1 MAASSNTASTSMT
14 SSGIA
19 SLADD
24 IATATPSTLE
34 RVDSNHQFED
44 SKKSRKRAHS
54 SFDDVKGWR
63 KFRVLRPFRGI
74 THDICH
80 RLPYYWSDIT
90 DAFTYRTAASTVRMY
105 FVNILPALAYTL
117 DMNRRTDGFYGVNE
131 SLFSSALAAMVLSTI
146 SAQPLTIVSP
156 AKRLTSGIR
165 WQRFGIFVTTC
176 DMLQVSPAKRLTI
189 KGAEELVALFDHYG
203 SVDGVQA
210 KDWGGVSLQPPT
222 MRFTRPSPLATFIA
236 LLSFIAC
243 TASAERLLSST
254 SLSECIENSNFTA
267 KLFNV
272 AFTPSNNSIN
282 FEVDGTSTLTGK
294 FTLMVEVAAY
304 GYVILKTPI
313 DPCQT
318 EELLGLCTMQPGP
331 MPFSTHYE
339 VSPDVVKNIPFI
351 AYTIPDLDATV
362 KIQFVSKTNPD
373 LVEAC
378 VEAQLSNGKTVDQNG
393 VSWGT
398 AGVAGLAL
406 LVSAVI
412 AGLGHSN
419 TAAHIAAYALS
430 LFSYFQA
437 VAIVGM
443 TAVPLPPIVQS
454 WTQNFQ
460 WTMGVIGVGFMQ
472 DIASWYQ
479 KSTGGTP
486 ATILNTLTT
495 TSVHVMRRSLAS
507 AAEANS
513 VGISVLKRAAT
524 NKNIINPIT
533 GTYTV
538 RGIDRVAFRSSMES
552 TNLFLTGLMFFCF
565 FLAATTIGVVAFK
578 GFCELAVK
586 SKWMK
591 SDKFEDFRLGWKLVL
606 KGIMYRMVLIGYP
619 QMTILCLWE
628 FTKVDSPAEVT
639 LAVIFFFGMTAI
651 LAWAAS
657 KVVLIGRRSKAMHKN
672 PAYMLYSD
680 PTSLNRWGFLY
691 IQFRATAYYYI
702 IPTLV
707 YILIK
712 GMFVALGQRSGTAQA
727 IGLLIIEGG
736 VLAAASVLK
745 PWMDKSTNTVNI
757 SICSINVFN
766 AICLI
771 FYSDIFGQPALATG
785 VIGVAFFVVNAV
797 FAFVLLILVIVSTIL
812 AATRKN
818 PDTRYQTMSD
828 DRASFIKSQTALSTE
843 LDALGAT
850 ARGEMKGGFK
860 HGLDLDDDSWESESM
875 RRHPANMA
883 LPPSTANSHDAPAFA
898 SDRGSGSPF
907 DEKRGV
913 YQGSFAAESR
923 PNSDISLA
931 SGARMGPSPTP
942 QFMGRNGAR
951 GSRTSLASQQG
962 YVRANNA
969 SPLGTRDQNTPSPWQ
984 RGAGYDH

>member
-1 MAASSNTASTSMT
+1 
-14 SSGIA
+14 
-19 SLADD
+19 
-24 IATATPSTLE
+24 
-34 RVDSNHQFED
+34 
-44 SKKSRKRAHS
+44 
-54 SFDDVKGWR
+54 
-63 KFRVLRPFRGI
+63 
-74 THDICH
+74 
-80 RLPYYWSDIT
+80 
-90 DAFTYRTAASTVRMY
+90 
-105 FVNILPALAYTL
+105 
-117 DMNRRTDGFYGVNE
+117 
-131 SLFSSALAAMVLSTI
+131 
-146 SAQPLTIVSP
+146 
-156 AKRLTSGIR
+156 
-165 WQRFGIFVTTC
+165 
-176 DMLQVSPAKRLTI
+176 
-189 KGAEELVALFDHYG
+189 
-203 SVDGVQA
+203 
-210 KDWGGVSLQPPT
+210 

-272 AFTPSNNSIN
+272 AFTPDNNTIT
-282 FEVDGTSTLTGK
+282 FDVDGTSTLTGN
-294 FTLMVEVAAY
+294 FTLVVEVAAY
-304 GYVILKTPI
+304 GYVILKTHI
-313 DPCQT
+313 NPCET
-318 EELLGLCTMQPGP
+318 KELLGLCTMQPGP
-331 MPFSTHYE
+331 MPFSTPYE

-351 AYTIPDLDATV
+351 AYTVPDLDATV
-362 KIQFVSKTNPD
+362 KIQFESKTHPG
-373 LVEAC
+373 VIEAC

-406 LVSAVI
+406 VVSAVI

-443 TAVPLPPIVQS
+443 TSVPLPPIVQS

-460 WTMGVIGVGFMQ
+460 WTMGVIGVEFMQ
-472 DIASWYQ
+472 NIASWYQ

-495 TSVHVMRRSLAS
+495 TSVHVMRRSLTLAT
-507 AAEANS
+507 EANS
-513 VGISVLKRAAT
+513 IGVSVLKRAAT
-524 NKNIINPIT
+524 NQNNANPIT

-586 SKWMK
+586 YKWMK
-591 SDKFEDFRLGWKLVL
+591 SEKFEDFRLGWKIVL

-712 GMFVALGQRSGTAQA
+712 GMFIALGQRSGTAQA

-736 VLAAASVLK
+736 VLAAACVLK

-785 VIGVAFFVVNAV
+785 VIGVAFFVVNAA

-969 SPLGTRDQNTPSPWQ
+969 SPLGTRDQNTPSSPWQ